1 MSTLI
6 PVIVTLLVFAYLMRE
21 TPKPPDVE
29 SKEDLMR
36 DGYSAKEAREELRKQ
51 RAEHRDHTRLKNDAM
66 RTGAQVGRLAKRATR
81 ISRKWKF

>member
-6 PVIVTLLVFAYLMRE
+6 PVLITLMVFAYLMRD

-29 SKEDLMR
+29 TKQDLIN
-36 DGYSAKEAREELRKQ
+36 DGYTAKEAREELRRQ

-66 RTGAQVGRLAKRATR
+66 RAGASVGRLAKRATR

>member
-6 PVIVTLLVFAYLMRE
+6 PILVTLIIFAFLMRE
-21 TPKPPDVE
+21 TPKPPEVE
-29 SKEDLMR
+29 TKQDLLN

-66 RTGAQVGRLAKRATR
+66 RTGAAVGRLAKRATR
-81 ISRKWKF
+81 ISRKWKL